1 MSDTP
6 ERPAP
11 DEVEEDI
18 HPAATPF
25 LIGHA
30 AAERAMAEA
39 MGEGGHLHHA
49 WLLAGPAGIGK
60 ATLAY
65 RFARRLL
72 AGEAPGGLFGDA
84 AADLATDPSDPVF
97 SAVATGGHPNLLR
110 LRRSWDFEKKRWF
123 TAIRVDEV
131 RQLTRFLGQS
141 AARDGRRVVV
151 VDAADDMTRNA
162 ENALLKPLEEPPAN
176 TVFLLVAHR
185 PGALLPTIR
194 SRCRRIDLRAP
205 SPEESVEVLQRLRPD
220 MDEAERRLVLALSDH
235 APGRA
240 LRLAAG
246 GGAEIYHQLLEV
258 LGSAPAVDKDAAL
271 RLASLTDKG
280 AEAERRFAIL
290 GDLMDGV
297 LRRLVLSAGGSRDV
311 VFPAEQEAALAGR
324 AGGGSLDHWF
334 ELCDNLRHLRERTEA
349 VNLNR
354 KTVTLTLFSAF
365 EDAARRAGL

>member
-1 MSDTP
+1 MSDEP

-11 DEVEEDI
+11 DEVDADL
-18 HPAATPF
+18 HPALTPF
-25 LIGHA
+25 LMGHQS
-30 AAERAMAEA
+30 AERAMAA
-39 MGEGGHLHHA
+39 AIADGGQLHHA

-72 AGEAPGGLFGDA
+72 AGNGDGGRLGD
-84 AADLATDPSDPVF
+84 DGRGLHTDPENPVF
-97 SAVATGGHPNLLR
+97 SAVASGGHPNLVR
-110 LRRSWDFEKKRWF
+110 LRRTWDFEKKRWF
-123 TAIRVDEV
+123 TGIRIDEV

-141 AARDGRRVVV
+141 AARAGRRVVI
-151 VDAADDMTRNA
+151 VDAADDMTRSA

-194 SRCRRIDLRAP
+194 SRCRRLDLRAP
-205 SPEESVEVLQRLRPD
+205 DSREALEVLRRLRPD
-220 MDEAERRLVLALSDH
+220 IDESEREMLLALADRS
-235 APGRA
+235 PGRA
-240 LRLAAG
+240 LRLAEA
-246 GGAEIYHQLLEV
+246 GGAEIYRQLLEV
-258 LGSAPAVDKDAAL
+258 LAGAPAIEKGAAL
-271 RLASLTDKG
+271 RLAALTDKG

-297 LRRLVLSAGGSRDV
+297 LRRIVLAGGGAADIAHPS
-311 VFPAEQEAALAGR
+311 EQEAELARR
-324 AGGGSLDHWF
+324 ARGGSLEHWF
-334 ELCDNLRHLRERTEA
+334 ELCENLRHLRERTEA